1 MLLQHFIFN
10 SIATDLNN
18 NILLHIISQK
28 ITAMDITFEQ
38 LPKTVKEISDKVNNI
53 ERLLLAKS
61 ETAQPE
67 TTDLLTIKQ
76 AGEFLT
82 LSVPTIYGLVQRA
95 EIPVNKRG
103 KRLYFSK
110 QELTDWIKAG
120 RKKTVDEIS
129 KEADRHLSKNKKG
142 G

>member
-1 MLLQHFIFN
+1 
-10 SIATDLNN
+10 
-18 NILLHIISQK
+18 
-28 ITAMDITFEQ
+28 MDITFEQ
-38 LPKTVKEISDKVNNI
+38 LPKAVKDISDKVNNI

-61 ETAQPE
+61 ETEQPK

-76 AGEFLT
+76 AADFLT
-82 LSVPTIYGLVQRA
+82 LSVPTMYGLVHRA

-120 RKKTVDEIS
+120 RKKTADEIS
-129 KEADRHLSKNKKG
+129 KEAAKRTSSFRNKKA
-142 G
+142 